1 MNSHFFCK
9 SSGVLSTVLPTA
21 FALALVA
28 APLAYSQKVPLTL
41 SRGDNS
47 FAKDAAEGG
56 MAEVKMGQL
65 AQTNAMNAKV
75 KMFGERMV
83 TDHTKMGDELKGVA
97 SRKNITLPSDIS
109 SKQQSTYKTLSAK
122 TGADFDKAYISDMV
136 KDHEEDIAAFQ
147 KEANSGTDEDL
158 KAFAS
163 KALPTLQE
171 HLKMA
176 QDIARELGV
185 SVK

>member
-1 MNSHFFCK
+1 MKSHFLRK
-9 SSGVLSTVLPTA
+9 SSGVLSTVLPAAFA
-21 FALALVA
+21 FALWA
-28 APLAYSQKVPLTL
+28 APLAYSQKLPLTL
-41 SRGDNS
+41 SHGDNS

-65 AQTNAMNAKV
+65 AQSNAMNASV
-75 KMFGERMV
+75 KMFGQRMV
-83 TDHTKMGDELKGVA
+83 TDHTKMGDELKAVA
-97 SRKNITLPSDIS
+97 SRKNIALPSDIS
-109 SKQQSTYKTLSAK
+109 SKQELTYKTLSSK

-136 KDHEEDIAAFQ
+136 KDHEEDVAAFQ

-158 KAFAS
+158 KALAS

-176 QDIARELGV
+176 QDIARQLGV